1 MAKDIQKINE
11 QIKSL
16 DQKLKDQVAKVDQ
29 KLSSQISNFDQK
41 LIDQIGNV
49 NKKLK
54 DQVSNLDQKLTKQVS
69 TLDKKLQDQVASLE
83 NKINTQISS
92 IENRITSLTEAIKE
106 LSNEM
111 SIRNQQI
118 KEEVDTQEEITRDMM
133 QKFDEDYIKNK
144 RAIDAEM
151 EQLKQ
156 EQDVLKISYTVNDKQ
171 LIEKIEAMIFSEV
184 RNACGDKENEILM
197 KIWIKELKDILSD
210 FEKFKKMHAKE
221 FTVKIEEISNTIDV
235 FKQKLVK
242 G

>member
-1 MAKDIQKINE
+1 M
-11 QIKSL
+11 

-29 KLSSQISNFDQK
+29 RLSNQISNFDQK
-41 LIDQIGNV
+41 LVDQIGNV

-54 DQVSNLDQKLTKQVS
+54 DQVSNLDQKLT
-69 TLDKKLQDQVASLE
+69 DQVETLETKINDQLASLE
-83 NKINTQISS
+83 NKFNTQVIS

-111 SIRNQQI
+111 SNRNQLI
-118 KEEVDTQEEITRDMM
+118 KEDVDTQEEITRDMM
-133 QKFDEDYIKNK
+133 LKFDEDYVKDKQKIN
-144 RAIDAEM
+144 AEL
-151 EQLKQ
+151 EKLKQ

-197 KIWIKELKDILSD
+197 KIWIDELKDILSD

-242 G
+242 

>member
-1 MAKDIQKINE
+1 MLEKKIN
-11 QIKSL
+11 
-16 DQKLKDQVAKVDQ
+16 
-29 KLSSQISNFDQK
+29 
-41 LIDQIGNV
+41 
-49 NKKLK
+49 
-54 DQVSNLDQKLTKQVS
+54 DQVS
-69 TLDKKLQDQVASLE
+69 SLE
-83 NKINTQISS
+83 NRFNTQVTS

-111 SIRNQQI
+111 SNRNQLI

-133 QKFDEDYIKNK
+133 QKFDEDYTKDK
-144 RAIDAEM
+144 RAIAAEI

-197 KIWIKELKDILSD
+197 KVWINELKDILSD

-221 FTVKIEEISNTIDV
+221 FTVKIEEISNTIDI

>member
-1 MAKDIQKINE
+1 M
-11 QIKSL
+11 

-41 LIDQIGNV
+41 LIDQVGNV

-54 DQVSNLDQKLTKQVS
+54 DQISNLDQKLTDQVS
-69 TLDKKLQDQVASLE
+69 TLEKKLKDQVASLE
-83 NKINTQISS
+83 NKINTQITS

-111 SIRNQQI
+111 SIKDSQI
-118 KEEVDTQEEITRDMM
+118 KEEVDTQEEITRDMI
-133 QKFDEDYIKNK
+133 QKFDEDFIKD
-144 RAIDAEM
+144 RQRIEAEF
-151 EQLKQ
+151 ETLKQ

-184 RNACGDKENEILM
+184 RNACGDKENAILM
-197 KIWIKELKDILSD
+197 KIWINELKDILSD

-235 FKQKLVK
+235 FRQKLVK

>member
-1 MAKDIQKINE
+1 M
-11 QIKSL
+11 
-16 DQKLKDQVAKVDQ
+16 DQKLKDQVSKVDQ
-29 KLSSQISNFDQK
+29 KLVDQV
-41 LIDQIGNV
+41 DNV

-54 DQVSNLDQKLTKQVS
+54 EQVSKLDEKLTDQVS
-69 TLDKKLQDQVASLE
+69 TLEKKLNDQIASLE
-83 NKINTQISS
+83 NKLNIQIAS
-92 IENRITSLTEAIKE
+92 IENRSTSLTEAIKE

-111 SIRNQQI
+111 SNRNQLI

-133 QKFDEDYIKNK
+133 LKFDEDYVKDKQKIN
-144 RAIDAEM
+144 ADI

-197 KIWIKELKDILSD
+197 KIWISELKDILSD

-221 FTVKIEEISNTIDV
+221 FMVKIEEISNTIDV

-242 G
+242 

>member
-1 MAKDIQKINE
+1 M
-11 QIKSL
+11 
-16 DQKLKDQVAKVDQ
+16 
-29 KLSSQISNFDQK
+29 SN
-41 LIDQIGNV
+41 
-49 NKKLK
+49 
-54 DQVSNLDQKLTKQVS
+54 
-69 TLDKKLQDQVASLE
+69 
-83 NKINTQISS
+83 
-92 IENRITSLTEAIKE
+92 
-106 LSNEM
+106 
-111 SIRNQQI
+111 RNQLI

-133 QKFDEDYIKNK
+133 HKFDEDYVKDKQKIN
-144 RAIDAEM
+144 ADI

-197 KIWIKELKDILSD
+197 KIWINELKDILSD

>member
-1 MAKDIQKINE
+1 MLEKKIN
-11 QIKSL
+11 
-16 DQKLKDQVAKVDQ
+16 
-29 KLSSQISNFDQK
+29 
-41 LIDQIGNV
+41 
-49 NKKLK
+49 
-54 DQVSNLDQKLTKQVS
+54 
-69 TLDKKLQDQVASLE
+69 DQVASLE
-83 NKINTQISS
+83 NKFNTQVTS

-111 SIRNQQI
+111 SNRNQLI

-133 QKFDEDYIKNK
+133 QKFDEDYTKDK
-144 RAIDAEM
+144 RAIAAEI

-197 KIWIKELKDILSD
+197 KVWINELKDILSD

-221 FTVKIEEISNTIDV
+221 FTVKIEEISNTIDI

>member
-1 MAKDIQKINE
+1 MLEKKIN
-11 QIKSL
+11 
-16 DQKLKDQVAKVDQ
+16 
-29 KLSSQISNFDQK
+29 
-41 LIDQIGNV
+41 
-49 NKKLK
+49 
-54 DQVSNLDQKLTKQVS
+54 
-69 TLDKKLQDQVASLE
+69 DQVASLE
-83 NKINTQISS
+83 NKFNTQVTS

-111 SIRNQQI
+111 SNRNQLI

-133 QKFDEDYIKNK
+133 QKFDEDYTKDKI
-144 RAIDAEM
+144 AIAAEI

-156 EQDVLKISYTVNDKQ
+156 EQDILKISYTVNDKQ

-197 KIWIKELKDILSD
+197 KVWINELKDILSD

-221 FTVKIEEISNTIDV
+221 FTVKIEEISNTIDI

>member
-1 MAKDIQKINE
+1 MLEKKIN
-11 QIKSL
+11 
-16 DQKLKDQVAKVDQ
+16 
-29 KLSSQISNFDQK
+29 
-41 LIDQIGNV
+41 
-49 NKKLK
+49 
-54 DQVSNLDQKLTKQVS
+54 
-69 TLDKKLQDQVASLE
+69 DQVASLE
-83 NKINTQISS
+83 NKFNTQVTS

-111 SIRNQQI
+111 SNRNQLI

-133 QKFDEDYIKNK
+133 QKFDEDYTKDKI
-144 RAIDAEM
+144 AIAAEI

-156 EQDVLKISYTVNDKQ
+156 EQDILKISYTVNDKQ

-197 KIWIKELKDILSD
+197 KVWINELKDILSD

-221 FTVKIEEISNTIDV
+221 FTVKIEEISNTIDI

-242 G
+242 